1 MSRTF
6 ASALLVAAA
15 VVLGACTNPDGSADN
30 RATSA
35 IIGGA
40 GGAMIGQAIGGDSRS
55 TLIGGA
61 TGAAAGALIG
71 EDQSRQQRE
80 IQQQRPARVI
90 YR

>member
-1 MSRTF
+1 MSRTKI
-6 ASALLVAAA
+6 AVILTMSALA
-15 VVLGACTNPDGSADN
+15 LGACTRPDGTADN

-61 TGAAAGALIG
+61 TGAAAGAPVG
-71 EDQSRQQRE
+71 ADQEAQQRQ
-80 IQQQRPARVI
+80 IQQQPQRI
-90 YR
+90 TY